1 VVAAV
6 SCTAQNS
13 FPLGNLLAPVDSTL
27 HEKKKK
33 KTKIILPDLPISLFN
48 ITTKVYIKIF
58 EKKKLLELN
67 KLNPMRS
74 DRLNREI

>member
-1 VVAAV
+1 M
-6 SCTAQNS
+6 
-13 FPLGNLLAPVDSTL
+13 
-27 HEKKKK
+27 
-33 KTKIILPDLPISLFN
+33 ILPDLPISLFN

>member
-27 HEKKKK
+27 HEKKKQKKK
-33 KTKIILPDLPISLFN
+33 KTKMILPDLPISLFN

-58 EKKKLLELN
+58 GKKKALGIEQV
-67 KLNPMRS
+67 KPG
-74 DRLNREI
+74 EI

>member
-33 KTKIILPDLPISLFN
+33 TKMILPDLPISLFN

>member
-27 HEKKKK
+27 HEKKK
-33 KTKIILPDLPISLFN
+33 TKMILPDLPISLFN

-58 EKKKLLELN
+58 EKKNLLELN